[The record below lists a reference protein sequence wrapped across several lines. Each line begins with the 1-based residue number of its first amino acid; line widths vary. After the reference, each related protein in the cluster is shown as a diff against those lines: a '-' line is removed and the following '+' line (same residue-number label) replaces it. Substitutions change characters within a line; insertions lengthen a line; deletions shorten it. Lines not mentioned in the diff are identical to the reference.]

1 MEGMLGNLIVQVIAG
16 ALGGAGAGKARAN
29 QSLGTVGD
37 LIAGAVGGGVGGQI
51 LMALLEGAA
60 GSMDLASI
68 LRDAVGG
75 GAAGAILVTIVGAL
89 KNALA
94 KR

>member
-16 ALGGAGAGKARAN
+16 AVGGAGAGKARVN

-51 LMALLEGAA
+51 LMSLLEGAA
-60 GSMDLASI
+60 GSMDIGSI
-68 LRDAVGG
+68 IRDVVGG
-75 GAAGAILVTIVGAL
+75 GAAGAILVTIVGAI
-89 KNALA
+89 KNAMA

>member
-1 MEGMLGNLIVQVIAG
+1 MEGALGNLIIQAIAG
-16 ALGGAGAGKARAN
+16 AVGGAGAGKARAN
-29 QSLGTVGD
+29 QSLGTIGD

-60 GSMDLASI
+60 GSMDFGAI
-68 LRDAVGG
+68 IRDVVGG
-75 GAAGAILVTIVGAL
+75 GASGAILVTIIGAI
-89 KNALA
+89 KNAMA